1 MKINPLNAAMTA
13 ASLALTIGI
22 PLHAAEPAYIAAALT
37 DPARPAEQVGHDA
50 ARKPGEIIAFAGLK
64 PGDRVGDFI
73 PESGY
78 FTRIFARVV
87 GPAGRVYAYAPTE
100 EILNCDP
107 QESAGGIAL
116 AHDRAYSN
124 VTVELGPVDDFTAPE
139 ALDMVW
145 TSDNFHDL
153 YDPFMGPAHIER
165 VTAAVW
171 RALKPG
177 GVFLVVDHVA
187 EAGSG
192 VRDTNTLHRVD
203 PLVIKRA
210 VESAG
215 FVLEAE
221 SDILRN
227 AADTHTLRVFDPAIR
242 GRTDQ
247 VVLRFRKPTS

>member
-1 MKINPLNAAMTA
+1 MKINLLIAA
-13 ASLALTIGI
+13 ASLAVTIVV
-22 PLHAAEPAYIAAALT
+22 PAHAAEPAYVAAALS
-37 DPARPAEQVGHDA
+37 DPARPAQQAGLDA
-50 ARKPGEIIAFAGLK
+50 ARKPGELIAFAGLK

-87 GPAGRVYAYAPTE
+87 GPAGRVYAYTPTE

-107 QESAGGIAL
+107 QETAGAIAL
-116 AHDRAYSN
+116 AHDHAYSN

-153 YDPFMGPAHIER
+153 YDPFMGPPHIER
-165 VTAAVW
+165 VTAAAW

-187 EAGSG
+187 QAGSG
-192 VRDTNTLHRVD
+192 VRDTNTLHRID
-203 PLVIKRA
+203 PEVIRRA

-227 AADTHTLRVFDPAIR
+227 PADNHALRVFDPAIR

-247 VVLRFRKPTS
+247 VVLRFRKPA